1 MVFKNTFE
9 LKFSSCCNNYYIVH
23 SRYVEV
29 LDKNIFCTISG
40 KVLLPKIIIKHNSAL
55 YVFNQSWKGVCLPQR
70 AHIYYLW
77 YINKTHA
84 NKSRDLSIL
93 IWLDIIKSIL
103 LGLCLYYTFRDIVEL
118 CIINFIFSEG
128 TFQSTRT
135 DCRDRNCSFV
145 NDFCYYQKKKKRK
158 KIHRLFTL
166 HLLLWVSLKNLK
178 HIKF

>member
-40 KVLLPKIIIKHNSAL
+40 KVLLPKIVIKHNSAL

-84 NKSRDLSIL
+84 NKSCD
-93 IWLDIIKSIL
+93 
-103 LGLCLYYTFRDIVEL
+103 
-118 CIINFIFSEG
+118 INFNM
-128 TFQSTRT
+128 TR
-135 DCRDRNCSFV
+135 
-145 NDFCYYQKKKKRK
+145 YYQINIIGTLSVLYLQGYCRTMYYQLHFLWGDIPKHKN
-158 KIHRLFTL
+158 RLQR
-166 HLLLWVSLKNLK
+166 
-178 HIKF
+178 